1 MVGTPLIELRTR
13 IESLASDDG
22 HYYIICGRTGERPI
36 PVMHA
41 RFGSRDVAQDALEA
55 ATQYRNELRRYDPR
69 VPDYDLI
76 VCEET
81 TQQNSQTAMSVPAP
95 EGDPDRHC
103 RIEFCHQ
110 VAAAVFE
117 TLSESSHDDIET
129 AIIDAYFTLA
139 ETVDDPDDLCLCL
152 LETVARECDA
162 RLTPSEQATVLA
174 RAADQFPPTDH
185 SKKPVVTALT
195 RLQRRGILTDF
206 TCRPAAIDPFGGS
219 RSVSVT
225 LSEYALSP
233 RDGRLPVLPVI
244 VEIYRH
250 QPAWSPTAV
259 YVTDTTDG
267 WRITIDFGPETTPA
281 GLSNAA
287 IRSQN

>member
-1 MVGTPLIELRTR
+1 
-13 IESLASDDG
+13 
-22 HYYIICGRTGERPI
+22 
-36 PVMHA
+36 
-41 RFGSRDVAQDALEA
+41 
-55 ATQYRNELRRYDPR
+55 
-69 VPDYDLI
+69 
-76 VCEET
+76 
-81 TQQNSQTAMSVPAP
+81 MSVPAP
-95 EGDPDRHC
+95 DDGPDRHC

-117 TLSESSHDDIET
+117 TLSESSHDEIET

-152 LETVARECDA
+152 LETIARECDV
-162 RLTPSEQATVLA
+162 RLTPSEQANVIA
-174 RAADQFPPTDH
+174 RATDQFPPTDH

-206 TCRPAAIDPFGGS
+206 TCRPAAIDPLCGS

-233 RDGRLPVLPVI
+233 RDGRLPVLPVV
-244 VEIYRH
+244 VEISRH

-259 YVTDTTDG
+259 YVTDTTGG
-267 WRITIDFGPETTPA
+267 WRITIEFGSEATPT

-287 IRSQN
+287 IRSEN

>member
-13 IESLASDDG
+13 IESLASDG
-22 HYYIICGRTGERPI
+22 GSYYIICGRTGERPI
-36 PVMHA
+36 PVMDA
-41 RFGSRDVAQDALEA
+41 RFGSRAVAQDALEA

-76 VCEET
+76 VCEED
-81 TQQNSQTAMSVPAP
+81 QQPNGQTAMSVPAA
-95 EGDPDRHC
+95 ESGPDRHS

-117 TLSESSHDDIET
+117 TLSESAHDDLET
-129 AIIDAYFTLA
+129 EIIDAYFALA

-152 LETVARECDA
+152 LETIARTCDV
-162 RLTPSEQATVLA
+162 RLTPSEQATVLS

-195 RLQRRGILTDF
+195 RLQRRGILTGF

-219 RSVSVT
+219 RSIAVT

-250 QPAWSPTAV
+250 QPAWSPAAV
-259 YVTDTTDG
+259 HVAEKPDG
-267 WRITIDFGPETTPA
+267 WRITIEFGSETAPD
-281 GLSNAA
+281 GLSNPA
-287 IRSQN
+287 IRSD